1 MIKAIAGINTPQLL
15 LPAVRN
21 YLDITYEDTETDKK
35 LLGIIG
41 RGITHLQD
49 IAGGDL
55 DFDVEAQPRALLLD
69 YCRYG
74 RCNALEVFDANFK
87 SELVALCIASEVKQY
102 ANQETTTV

>member
-1 MIKAIAGINTPQLL
+1 MPQSL
-15 LPAVRN
+15 LPDIRN
-21 YLDITYEDTETDKK
+21 YLDITYEDPETDKK

-49 IAGGDL
+49 IAGGTL
-55 DFDVEAQPRALLLD
+55 DFEVEEQPRALLFD
-69 YCRYG
+69 YCRYA

-102 ANQETTTV
+102 ANQETATV